1 MVQTTK
7 FFCLFVLIF
16 SSLISTSQNNT
27 QVLLK
32 QYEDSLS
39 LMMNKIY
46 CDGLQSEIEAA
57 NQNFLITF
65 QKTIKIKESF
75 DYPFDSL
82 KHLGKIKS
90 EDKRLRVFTWNVP
103 QSDGTQKYF
112 GYILYKQKK
121 SSSYSVFELQDN
133 RKLISD
139 PINEIIS
146 STKWMG
152 ALYYS
157 IVEKKDKKN
166 QYYILLG
173 LDFNNLFSSKKII
186 EVLSFGKDSQPVFGA
201 KIFKVGETDLNRVVF
216 EYSSRASM
224 TLRYIPE
231 ASTIVF
237 DHLSPSK
244 PEYTQNYQF
253 YGPDFTYDGFMYE
266 KGAWVYVRNLDMR
279 NPKRGPITLKESPKK
294 EPDPGFLY
302 KGKGGIPMF
311 KNK

>member
-1 MVQTTK
+1 MIQTSK
-7 FFCLFVLIF
+7 FFCLLALIF
-16 SSLISTSQNNT
+16 VSLISTSQEKNH
-27 QVLLK
+27 VLLK

-39 LMMNKIY
+39 LMMSKIY
-46 CDGLQSEIEAA
+46 CDGSTSEIEAA
-57 NQNFLITF
+57 NQNFLTTF
-65 QKTIKIKESF
+65 QRTLKIKESF

-90 EDKRLRVFTWNVP
+90 EDKRLRVFTWNAP
-103 QSDGTQKYF
+103 QTDGTQKYF
-112 GYILYKQKK
+112 GFILYKEKK
-121 SSSYSVFELQDN
+121 NGSFTVFELQDN
-133 RKLISD
+133 RKLINE
-139 PINEIIS
+139 PINDILS
-146 STKWMG
+146 SKKWMG

-157 IVEKKDKKN
+157 IVEKKDKGKP
-166 QYYILLG
+166 YYILLG

-201 KIFKVGETDLNRVVF
+201 GIFKVGETTLNRVVF

-231 ASTIVF
+231 ASTIAF

-253 YGPDFTYDGFMYE
+253 YGPDFTYDGFMLE
-266 KGAWVYVRNLDMR
+266 KGIWVYVRNLDMR
-279 NPKRGPITLKESPKK
+279 NPKRGPVTLRESPKK

-302 KGKGGIPMF
+302 KGKGGIPMM
-311 KNK
+311 KSK

>member
-1 MVQTTK
+1 MVQTSK
-7 FFCLFVLIF
+7 FFYLLALIF
-16 SSLISTSQNNT
+16 ISLISTSQDKT

-39 LMMNKIY
+39 LMMGKIY
-46 CDGLQSEIEAA
+46 KDGSTLEIETA
-57 NQNFLITF
+57 NQNFLNTF
-65 QKTIKIKESF
+65 QRTLKVKESF

-103 QSDGTQKYF
+103 QADGTQKYF
-112 GYILYKQKK
+112 GYILYKEKK
-121 SSSYSVFELQDN
+121 SGSFSVFELQDN
-133 RKLISD
+133 RKLITD
-139 PINEIIS
+139 PINDILS
-146 STKWMG
+146 PKKWMG

-157 IVEKKDKKN
+157 IVEKKDKRN

-173 LDFNNLFSSKKII
+173 LDFNDLFSSKKII
-186 EVLSFGKDSQPVFGA
+186 EVLSFGKDTQPVFGA
-201 KIFKVGETDLNRVVF
+201 RIFKVGETALNRVVF

-244 PEYTQNYQF
+244 PEYNQNYQF
-253 YGPDFTYDGFMYE
+253 YGPDFTYDGFMFE
-266 KGAWVYVRNLDMR
+266 KGTWVYVRNLDMR
-279 NPKRGPITLKESPKK
+279 NPKRGPVILRESPKK

-302 KGKGGIPMF
+302 KGKGGIPTL